1 MVAAIGSAAHARE
14 KVHAPAAQVAD
25 DELGLYQYFSTIV
38 PARYCARES
47 SPPAD
52 MQQASAAYS
61 NVEAEVL
68 ALQVALKNRMA
79 EPSVERDS
87 DSEQASHSPCSS
99 YGGDCLDENW
109 HAAFDGGMDATCQL
123 YDAANV
129 HYTRQQG
136 VEHRPAVRWQSDF
149 HQARSAQARHSPQ
162 HAILAPN
169 KSCLKQRPEG
179 FTLWFCDVKPE
190 HITNELGFR
199 TSVKSIDGKKG
210 HSVSSSRKRSR
221 LSLFD

>member
-129 HYTRQQG
+129 HYTRQQ
-136 VEHRPAVRWQSDF
+136 VRQFNWHVCIVCMGHVRELQSLAYV
-149 HQARSAQARHSPQ
+149 ARLFACA
-162 HAILAPN
+162 
-169 KSCLKQRPEG
+169 
-179 FTLWFCDVKPE
+179 
-190 HITNELGFR
+190 
-199 TSVKSIDGKKG
+199 
-210 HSVSSSRKRSR
+210 
-221 LSLFD
+221 LSLAALCRV